1 MERRTPLRVRRSFFV
16 PCKGRRKEIQPRIKT
31 VLKPLIC
38 QSPRAKTITPK
49 GKKEDA
55 IMMDLAM
62 VAILA
67 VSFILVKLLADWC
80 SKQLDK

>member
-1 MERRTPLRVRRSFFV
+1 
-16 PCKGRRKEIQPRIKT
+16 
-31 VLKPLIC
+31 
-38 QSPRAKTITPK
+38 
-49 GKKEDA
+49 
-55 IMMDLAM
+55 MMDLAM